1 MKTFLV
7 YKITCIPTSQIYI
20 GITSTTLDRRFSAH
34 LYNSQNSYQRG
45 KKPSKFQSELLK
57 YGKDYFKCS
66 ILEEKLSKVDALKKE
81 IFYIEQY
88 NSNLCGLNSNSGGGG
103 CTNGQTDEAKKKI
116 SDALR
121 GKKRPPEVIEKVRI
135 GNLGKKISPEHK
147 KMIGDAN
154 RGRIVG
160 AETREKLSKIHK
172 GKKRSTPSPLKGI
185 PRPPEVIEKIRI
197 TNTGKKRSD
206 EIRKKISNGNRGRVA
221 SAETREKL
229 RKAKTGRK
237 IILCEESKEKI
248 RCAARY
254 KRTEEHKNN
263 LRNINKGNKY
273 HSYTWKVTLPDNTVK
288 FTKTLSD
295 VINDDKLIRA
305 LMSIY
310 RKLKIVKNNKNYG
323 GFTFPHHGYTIQK
336 CNEVY
341 SGLIATRSN
350 VSFDEITSLN
360 AL

>member
-1 MKTFLV
+1 MKRFLV

-20 GITSTTLDRRFSAH
+20 GVTSSQAHRRFHSH
-34 LYNSQNSYQRG
+34 FYNAQNLHKKG
-45 KKPSKFQSELLK
+45 KIVSKFQSELLK

-66 ILEEKLSKVDALKKE
+66 ILEENLSKIDALKKE

-103 CTNGQTDEAKKKI
+103 CPTHNDETKKKM
-116 SDALR
+116 SKSRR
-121 GKKRPPEVIEKVRI
+121 GIPRPQEVIEKLRI
-135 GNLGKKISPEHK
+135 ANIGRKFSAETRKK
-147 KMIGDAN
+147 IGDA
-154 RGRIVG
+154 
-160 AETREKLSKIHK
+160 S
-172 GKKRSTPSPLKGI
+172 
-185 PRPPEVIEKIRI
+185 
-197 TNTGKKRSD
+197 
-206 EIRKKISNGNRGRVA
+206 RGRVA

-229 RKAKTGRK
+229 RKANTGRK

-288 FTKTLSD
+288 FTKTLST

-310 RKLKIVKNNKNYG
+310 RKLKTVKNNKNYG

-341 SGLIATRSN
+341 SGLI
-350 VSFDEITSLN
+350 DEITALN

>member
-7 YKITCIPTSQIYI
+7 YKITCIPTNQIYI
-20 GITSTTLDRRFSAH
+20 GITSTPLDRRFSAH
-34 LYNSQNSYQRG
+34 LHNAKNLHQRG
-45 KKPSKFQSELLK
+45 KNLAKFQLELLK

-116 SDALR
+116 SDALK

-160 AETREKLSKIHK
+160 AETREKLSKMLK
-172 GKKRSTPSPLKGI
+172 GKKRSAPSPLKGI

-197 TNTGKKRSD
+197 ANIGRKVSEET
-206 EIRKKISNGNRGRVA
+206 RKKIGEASRGREVRD
-221 SAETREKL
+221 ETREKL
-229 RKAKTGRK
+229 RKANTGRK
-237 IILCEESKEKI
+237 IVLCEESKEKI

-254 KRTEEHKNN
+254 KRTEDHKNN

-295 VINDDKLIRA
+295 VINDDKLIRT
-305 LMSIY
+305 LKSI
-310 RKLKIVKNNKNYG
+310 RLKLRSVKDKKNYD
-323 GFTFPHHGYTIQK
+323 GFTFPHQGYTIQK
-336 CNEVY
+336 CNKVY
-341 SGLIATRSN
+341 SGLI
-350 VSFDEITSLN
+350 DEITALN